1 MDTFASSI
9 SGAPLSPMVQANA
22 SDLSTLLPLI
32 VPMRSA
38 AFSQEA
44 STTFTDSFLFSRMP
58 LLM

>member
-9 SGAPLSPMVQANA
+9 SGAPFSPIVHANA
-22 SDLSTLLPLI
+22 SDLSALLPLT

-38 AFSQEA
+38 SFSQEA
-44 STTFTDSFLFSRMP
+44 STTFTDSFPVSRMP